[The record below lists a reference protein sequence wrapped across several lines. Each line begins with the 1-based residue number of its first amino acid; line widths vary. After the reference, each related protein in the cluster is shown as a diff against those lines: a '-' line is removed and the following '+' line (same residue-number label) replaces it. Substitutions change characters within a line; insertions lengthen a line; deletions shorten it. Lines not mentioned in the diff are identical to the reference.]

1 MKVLASLLMLVAA
14 DKVRYA
20 FDEAAAAKK
29 EVAGWPHTYQ
39 NCVAGTCRGADQIK
53 SYMPCV
59 EGLYFPGGSEYKKF
73 GSNMKVTLYLRN
85 RCKGYH
91 EYHHV
96 LGCTKSDVWVEET
109 LPWPVQSYKV
119 ESCV

>member
-1 MKVLASLLMLVAA
+1 MYCFA
-14 DKVRYA
+14 
-20 FDEAAAAKK
+20 
-29 EVAGWPHTYQ
+29 
-39 NCVAGTCRGADQIK
+39 NRGADQIK
-53 SYMPCV
+53 SNMPCV
-59 EGLYFPGGSEYKKF
+59 EGLYFKGGSEYKKI

-85 RCKGYH
+85 RCEGYY

-96 LGCTKSDVWVEET
+96 LPCTKSDVWVEET